1 MNKLVIFIGTMQS
14 GGAERVV
21 SDISSMYADYFK
33 EVIVLTYYDVE
44 VFYKMDSR
52 VRLECV
58 ERQTKSRN
66 IIKNMLTL
74 RQFVK
79 KESPDVFLSFLLP
92 FNILSIWS
100 LMFLHIPV
108 AVCERSD
115 PQKVGTRWLR
125 ALRNFSYRFCKCIQ
139 VQTSSGRTCF
149 PASVQKKIHVIP
161 NPNHVTID
169 ERNWALKQVKEK
181 RIVTVGRL
189 IPEKNPRLLIDA
201 FSMLNKEFPDYSLEF
216 YGEGVLKS
224 MMLERIS
231 ELGLTDKVIL
241 RGNVNDVP
249 HHIASAEI
257 FVLSSDLEGMPN
269 ALMEAMALGVPC
281 VATDVSGVRDIITD
295 GENGYIIPVGDKD
308 AMVDRIKK
316 LIESKELKKKFS
328 ENSIVVLSKFDKKK
342 VFKQWLELVNIEN
355 GKQKSTY

>member
-1 MNKLVIFIGTMQS
+1 MNNNKLIIFIGTLQS

-21 SDISSMYADYFK
+21 SEISSMYADYFK
-33 EVIVLTYYDVE
+33 EVIVLTYYDAE
-44 VFYKMDSR
+44 VFYRMDSR

-58 ERQTKSRN
+58 ERQTNSRN

-74 RQFVK
+74 RRFVK

-115 PQKVGTRWLR
+115 PQKVGSSWLR
-125 ALRNFSYRFCKCIQ
+125 AFRNFSYRFCKGVQ
-139 VQTSSGRTCF
+139 VQTSAGRTCF
-149 PASVQKKIHVIP
+149 PAAVQKKIFVIP
-161 NPNHVTID
+161 NPNHVTLD

-231 ELGLTDKVIL
+231 ELGLTDKVFL

-269 ALMEAMALGVPC
+269 ALMEAMAMGLTCISTDCPC
-281 VATDVSGVRDIITD
+281 GGPRDLISD
-295 GENGYIIPVGDKD
+295 GYNGLLIPVGDVNACAD
-308 AMVDRIKK
+308 AIAKCLGDKVEADRTGNAALEVREKYSRDTICNKWLGYVK
-316 LIESKELKKKFS
+316 S
-328 ENSIVVLSKFDKKK
+328 VV
-342 VFKQWLELVNIEN
+342 
-355 GKQKSTY
+355 GR

>member
-1 MNKLVIFIGTMQS
+1 MNNNKLIIFIGTLQS

-21 SDISSMYADYFK
+21 SEISSMYADYFK
-33 EVIVLTYYDVE
+33 EVIVLTYYDAE
-44 VFYKMDSR
+44 VFYRMDSR

-58 ERQTKSRN
+58 ECQTNSRN

-74 RQFVK
+74 RRFVK

-115 PQKVGTRWLR
+115 PQKVGSSWLR
-125 ALRNFSYRFCKCIQ
+125 AFRNFSYRFCKGVQ
-139 VQTSSGRTCF
+139 VQTSAGRTCF
-149 PASVQKKIHVIP
+149 PAAVQKKIFVIP
-161 NPNHVTID
+161 NPNHVTLD

-231 ELGLTDKVIL
+231 ELGLTDKVFL

-269 ALMEAMALGVPC
+269 ALMEAMALGLPC
-281 VATDVSGVRDIITD
+281 VATDVSGVRDIISD
-295 GENGYIIPVGDKD
+295 GDNGFIVPVGNKE
-308 AMVDRIKK
+308 AMADRIKQ
-316 LIESKELKKKFS
+316 LIELEGIKNRFS
-328 ENSIVVLSKFDKKK
+328 DNSINVLSKFDKEK
-342 VFKQWLELVNIEN
+342 VFKLWLELVNIKTEEN
-355 GKQKSTY
+355 GK